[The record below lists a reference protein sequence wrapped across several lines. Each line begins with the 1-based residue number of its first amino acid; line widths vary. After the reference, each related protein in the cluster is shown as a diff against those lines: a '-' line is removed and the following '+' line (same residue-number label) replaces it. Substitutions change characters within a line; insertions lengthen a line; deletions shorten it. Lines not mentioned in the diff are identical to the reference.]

1 MVKYIYTRT
10 VDCGGNLKNTAIP
23 YCGECNKVV
32 DKCFMFCPYCGEK
45 LYGKEDAYDDGNS
58 GCEDRV

>member
-10 VDCGGNLKNTAIP
+10 VDCGGNLKETAIP

-32 DKCFMFCPYCGEK
+32 DKTYYFCPYCGER
-45 LYGKEDAYDDGNS
+45 LFGKEDA
-58 GCEDRV
+58 E